1 MSQANQHSKSP
12 AQESKKLLTILMLVI
27 VAMFGFA
34 FALVPLYDVLCD
46 LTGLNGKPAN
56 EASAT
61 PAAAD
66 TANHNRE
73 ITVQFLASTSAGMP
87 WDFKPMLSSVKVT
100 PGESRTVE
108 FYVKN
113 RSDHT
118 IIGQAIP
125 SVSPGLAAT
134 HLKKIE
140 CFCFTQQ
147 QLEAGSDT
155 KMPLVFYVDPELP
168 KNINTLTLSYTLYNV
183 TETAGL
189 TATSTSNQ
197 GS

>member
-1 MSQANQHSKSP
+1 MPQANQHSNSP
-12 AQESKKLLTILMLVI
+12 TRESKKLLIILVLVTA
-27 VAMFGFA
+27 AMFGFA
-34 FALVPLYDVLCD
+34 FALVPLYDVLCN

-56 EASAT
+56 EASTTLAT
-61 PAAAD
+61 AETAD
-66 TANHNRE
+66 QSRTV
-73 ITVQFLASTSAGMP
+73 TVQFLASTSAGMP
-87 WDFKPMLSSVKVT
+87 WEFKPMLSSVKVT

-140 CFCFTQQ
+140 CFCFNQQ
-147 QLEAGSDT
+147 QLEAGSDA

-183 TETAGL
+183 TETAEL
-189 TATSTSNQ
+189 TPASASNQ

>member
-1 MSQANQHSKSP
+1 MTQAKQPYPSTTK
-12 AQESKKLLTILMLVI
+12 ESKKLLIILSLVI
-27 VAMFGFA
+27 AGMFGFA
-34 FALVPLYDVLCD
+34 FALVPLYNVLCD

-56 EASAT
+56 EASTAPIAST
-61 PAAAD
+61 SAD
-66 TANHNRE
+66 QNRE
-73 ITVQFLASTSAGMP
+73 ITVQFLANTATGMP
-87 WDFKPMLSSVKVT
+87 WEFKPMLPSITVV
-100 PGESRTVE
+100 PGESRTIE

-113 RSDHT
+113 RSHHT

-125 SVSPGLAAT
+125 SVSPGLGAA

-140 CFCFTQQ
+140 CFCFQQQ

-168 KNINTLTLSYTLYNV
+168 KNITTLTLSYTLYNV
-183 TETAGL
+183 TETVGL
-189 TATSTSNQ
+189 SASASVQ